1 MVGSTKMKMAIKIM
15 VDLNKFDPQ
24 AVADLIVELNDK
36 GFYHNGS
43 IKCEEEQRK
52 EVIAIIDKHILKKS

>member
-1 MVGSTKMKMAIKIM
+1 MAIKIM

-24 AVADLIVELNDK
+24 AVADLIVELNNK

-43 IKCEEEQRK
+43 IICEEEQRK
-52 EVIAIIDKHILKKS
+52 EVIAIIDKYILKKS